1 MALLRAAAS
10 EVEEQ
15 THTHPGAATRYQLE
29 VGGCRGGASGPPAPP
44 DAGSEHQLPEKQGG
58 DEGVGAQRVGPLLC
72 QLPPPTH
79 PPTPSRLFSC
89 YLCSGKARLGSWK
102 RRLLPWLLRKSGSP
116 RGSGPVPAWPGLGAS
131 EHLGHTVWEEQPLTS
146 PGSVSSSRG
155 SSVPGSPSSIVAKM
169 DNQVLGYK
177 DLAAIPKD
185 KAILDIERPDLMIY
199 EPHFTYSLLEHV
211 ELPRSRERS
220 LSPKSTSPPPSPEVW
235 AESRSPGTIS
245 QASAPRTTG
254 TPRTSLPHFHHPETT
269 RPDSNIYK
277 KPPIYKQRESTGG
290 SPQSKHLIE
299 DLIIESSKFPAA
311 QPPDP
316 NQPAKIETDYW
327 PCPPSLAVV
336 ETEWRKRKASR
347 RGAEEEEEE
356 EDDDSGDEMKALR
369 ERQREELSKVT
380 SNLGKMILKEEM
392 EKSLPIRRKTR
403 SLPDRTPF
411 HTSLQA
417 GTSKS
422 SSLPAYGRTTLSRL
436 QSTEFSP
443 SGSETGSPGLENGE
457 GQRGRMDRGNSLP
470 CVLEQKI
477 YPYEM
482 LVVTNKGRTKLPPGV
497 DRMRLERHLSAE
509 DFSRVF
515 SMSPEEFGKLALWKR
530 NELKKKA
537 SLF

>member
-1 MALLRAAAS
+1 M
-10 EVEEQ
+10 E
-15 THTHPGAATRYQLE
+15 
-29 VGGCRGGASGPPAPP
+29 
-44 DAGSEHQLPEKQGG
+44 
-58 DEGVGAQRVGPLLC
+58 
-72 QLPPPTH
+72 
-79 PPTPSRLFSC
+79 RLQ
-89 YLCSGKARLGSWK
+89 K
-102 RRLLPWLLRKSGSP
+102 
-116 RGSGPVPAWPGLGAS
+116 
-131 EHLGHTVWEEQPLTS
+131 QPLTS

-155 SSVPGSPSSIVAKM
+155 SNDPGSPSSIVAKM

-211 ELPRSRERS
+211 DLPRSRERS
-220 LSPKSTSPPPSPEVW
+220 LSPKSTSPPPSPE
-235 AESRSPGTIS
+235 
-245 QASAPRTTG
+245 ASAPRTTG
-254 TPRTSLPHFHHPETT
+254 TPRTSLPHFHHPETS

-277 KPPIYKQRESTGG
+277 KPPIYKQRESMGG

-347 RGAEEEEEE
+347 KGAEEEEEE
-356 EDDDSGDEMKALR
+356 EDDDSGEEMKALR
-369 ERQREELSKVT
+369 ERQKEELSKVT

-411 HTSLQA
+411 HTSLHP

-436 QSTEFSP
+436 QSTDFSP
-443 SGSETGSPGLENGE
+443 SSGSESGSPGLQNGE

-470 CVLEQKI
+470 CVLERKI

-515 SMSPEEFGKLALWKR
+515 AMSPQEFGKLALWKR

>member
-1 MALLRAAAS
+1 M
-10 EVEEQ
+10 E
-15 THTHPGAATRYQLE
+15 
-29 VGGCRGGASGPPAPP
+29 
-44 DAGSEHQLPEKQGG
+44 
-58 DEGVGAQRVGPLLC
+58 
-72 QLPPPTH
+72 
-79 PPTPSRLFSC
+79 RLQ
-89 YLCSGKARLGSWK
+89 K
-102 RRLLPWLLRKSGSP
+102 
-116 RGSGPVPAWPGLGAS
+116 
-131 EHLGHTVWEEQPLTS
+131 QPLTS
-146 PGSVSSSRG
+146 PGSVSSSRD

-199 EPHFTYSLLEHV
+199 EPHFTYSLLDHV

-220 LSPKSTSPPPSPEVW
+220 LSPKSVSPPPSPEVW
-235 AESRSPGTIS
+235 PESRSPGTVS
-245 QASAPRTTG
+245 QTTAPRTSG
-254 TPRTSLPHFHHPETT
+254 TPRSSLPHFHRPETT
-269 RPDSNIYK
+269 RAELNIYK
-277 KPPIYKQRESTGG
+277 KPPIYKQRESVGM
-290 SPQSKHLIE
+290 SPQSKHPIE

-356 EDDDSGDEMKALR
+356 EEDDDSGEDIKALR

-411 HTSLQA
+411 HTSLHA

-443 SGSETGSPGLENGE
+443 SGSEAGSPGL
-457 GQRGRMDRGNSLP
+457 Q
-470 CVLEQKI
+470 I

-482 LVVTNKGRTKLPPGV
+482 LVVTNKGRSKLPPGV

-515 SMSPEEFGKLALWKR
+515 AMSPEEFGKLALWKR

>member
-1 MALLRAAAS
+1 M
-10 EVEEQ
+10 E
-15 THTHPGAATRYQLE
+15 
-29 VGGCRGGASGPPAPP
+29 
-44 DAGSEHQLPEKQGG
+44 
-58 DEGVGAQRVGPLLC
+58 
-72 QLPPPTH
+72 
-79 PPTPSRLFSC
+79 RLQ
-89 YLCSGKARLGSWK
+89 K
-102 RRLLPWLLRKSGSP
+102 
-116 RGSGPVPAWPGLGAS
+116 
-131 EHLGHTVWEEQPLTS
+131 QPLTS
-146 PGSVSSSRG
+146 PGSVSPSRD

-235 AESRSPGTIS
+235 ADSRSPGIIS

-254 TPRTSLPHFHHPETT
+254 TPRTSLPHFHHPGRSSRHDLISPTLW
-269 RPDSNIYK
+269 
-277 KPPIYKQRESTGG
+277 ESVGG
-290 SPQSKHLIE
+290 SPQTKHLIE

-356 EDDDSGDEMKALR
+356 EDDDSGEEMKALR

-411 HTSLQA
+411 HTSLHQ

-443 SGSETGSPGLENGE
+443 SGSETGSPGEKWGL
-457 GQRGRMDRGNSLP
+457 
-470 CVLEQKI
+470 I

-515 SMSPEEFGKLALWKR
+515 AMSPEEFGKLALWKR

>member
-1 MALLRAAAS
+1 
-10 EVEEQ
+10 
-15 THTHPGAATRYQLE
+15 
-29 VGGCRGGASGPPAPP
+29 
-44 DAGSEHQLPEKQGG
+44 
-58 DEGVGAQRVGPLLC
+58 
-72 QLPPPTH
+72 
-79 PPTPSRLFSC
+79 SR
-89 YLCSGKARLGSWK
+89 
-102 RRLLPWLLRKSGSP
+102 SP
-116 RGSGPVPAWPGLGAS
+116 Q
-131 EHLGHTVWEEQPLTS
+131 QPLTS
-146 PGSVSSSRG
+146 PGSVSSSRD
-155 SSVPGSPSSIVAKM
+155 SNVPGPPSSIVAKM

-211 ELPRSRERS
+211 ELPRSREVRG
-220 LSPKSTSPPPSPEVW
+220 LLLGEAPPSHTG
-235 AESRSPGTIS
+235 RSPGIIS
-245 QASAPRTTG
+245 QAVAPRTTG

-277 KPPIYKQRESTGG
+277 KPPIYKQRESVGG
-290 SPQSKHLIE
+290 SPQTKHLIE

-356 EDDDSGDEMKALR
+356 EDDDSGEEMKALR
-369 ERQREELSKVT
+369 ERQKEELSKVT

-411 HTSLQA
+411 HTCEYRRGSQSHLARDGGLTLCSMPSL
-417 GTSKS
+417 T
-422 SSLPAYGRTTLSRL
+422 
-436 QSTEFSP
+436 QSYSP
-443 SGSETGSPGLENGE
+443 WTKNPK

-515 SMSPEEFGKLALWKR
+515 AMSPEEFGKLALWKR

>member
-1 MALLRAAAS
+1 M
-10 EVEEQ
+10 
-15 THTHPGAATRYQLE
+15 
-29 VGGCRGGASGPPAPP
+29 
-44 DAGSEHQLPEKQGG
+44 
-58 DEGVGAQRVGPLLC
+58 
-72 QLPPPTH
+72 
-79 PPTPSRLFSC
+79 
-89 YLCSGKARLGSWK
+89 
-102 RRLLPWLLRKSGSP
+102 
-116 RGSGPVPAWPGLGAS
+116 
-131 EHLGHTVWEEQPLTS
+131 QPLTS
-146 PGSVSSSRG
+146 PGSVSSSRD

-211 ELPRSRERS
+211 ELPRSREVKA
-220 LSPKSTSPPPSPEVW
+220 LAVTQIHIPP
-235 AESRSPGTIS
+235 TI
-245 QASAPRTTG
+245 PR
-254 TPRTSLPHFHHPETT
+254 ETT

-290 SPQSKHLIE
+290 SPQSKHPIE

-356 EDDDSGDEMKALR
+356 EDDDSGEEMKALR

-411 HTSLQA
+411 HTCLQ
-417 GTSKS
+417 
-422 SSLPAYGRTTLSRL
+422 
-436 QSTEFSP
+436 
-443 SGSETGSPGLENGE
+443 NGE

-470 CVLEQKI
+470 CVLEQKV

-482 LVVTNKGRTKLPPGV
+482 LVVTSRGRTKLPPGV

>member
-1 MALLRAAAS
+1 M
-10 EVEEQ
+10 E
-15 THTHPGAATRYQLE
+15 
-29 VGGCRGGASGPPAPP
+29 
-44 DAGSEHQLPEKQGG
+44 
-58 DEGVGAQRVGPLLC
+58 
-72 QLPPPTH
+72 
-79 PPTPSRLFSC
+79 RLQ
-89 YLCSGKARLGSWK
+89 K
-102 RRLLPWLLRKSGSP
+102 
-116 RGSGPVPAWPGLGAS
+116 
-131 EHLGHTVWEEQPLTS
+131 
-146 PGSVSSSRG
+146 
-155 SSVPGSPSSIVAKM
+155 AKM

-211 ELPRSRERS
+211 ELPRSREV
-220 LSPKSTSPPPSPEVW
+220 PPN
-235 AESRSPGTIS
+235 SRSPGIIS
-245 QASAPRTTG
+245 QAAAPRTTG

-277 KPPIYKQRESTGG
+277 KPPIYKQRESVGG
-290 SPQSKHLIE
+290 SPQTKHLIE

-356 EDDDSGDEMKALR
+356 EDDDSGEEMKALR
-369 ERQREELSKVT
+369 ERQKEELSKVT

-411 HTSLQA
+411 HTCEFCGGAQSHLNMPSL
-417 GTSKS
+417 T
-422 SSLPAYGRTTLSRL
+422 
-436 QSTEFSP
+436 
-443 SGSETGSPGLENGE
+443 
-457 GQRGRMDRGNSLP
+457 QRGPLMTFCEPKFPSACP
-470 CVLEQKI
+470 QI

-515 SMSPEEFGKLALWKR
+515 AMSPEEFGKLALWKR

>member
-1 MALLRAAAS
+1 MEGQPRELARTERE
-10 EVEEQ
+10 EVAQ
-15 THTHPGAATRYQLE
+15 KLAGQLQSW
-29 VGGCRGGASGPPAPP
+29 VGGEVA
-44 DAGSEHQLPEKQGG
+44 H
-58 DEGVGAQRVGPLLC
+58 
-72 QLPPPTH
+72 
-79 PPTPSRLFSC
+79 
-89 YLCSGKARLGSWK
+89 LGS
-102 RRLLPWLLRKSGSP
+102 SGRWVESHP
-116 RGSGPVPAWPGLGAS
+116 YGSD
-131 EHLGHTVWEEQPLTS
+131 QPPLHS
-146 PGSVSSSRG
+146 
-155 SSVPGSPSSIVAKM
+155 
-169 DNQVLGYK
+169 Q
-177 DLAAIPKD
+177 
-185 KAILDIERPDLMIY
+185 
-199 EPHFTYSLLEHV
+199 
-211 ELPRSRERS
+211 RS

-235 AESRSPGTIS
+235 AESRSPGTFP

-277 KPPIYKQRESTGG
+277 KPPIYKQREPTGG

-356 EDDDSGDEMKALR
+356 EDDDSGEEMKALR

-436 QSTEFSP
+436 QSTDFSP
-443 SGSETGSPGLENGE
+443 SGSETESPGL
-457 GQRGRMDRGNSLP
+457 Q
-470 CVLEQKI
+470 I

>member
-1 MALLRAAAS
+1 M
-10 EVEEQ
+10 E
-15 THTHPGAATRYQLE
+15 
-29 VGGCRGGASGPPAPP
+29 
-44 DAGSEHQLPEKQGG
+44 
-58 DEGVGAQRVGPLLC
+58 
-72 QLPPPTH
+72 
-79 PPTPSRLFSC
+79 RLQ
-89 YLCSGKARLGSWK
+89 K
-102 RRLLPWLLRKSGSP
+102 
-116 RGSGPVPAWPGLGAS
+116 
-131 EHLGHTVWEEQPLTS
+131 
-146 PGSVSSSRG
+146 
-155 SSVPGSPSSIVAKM
+155 AKM
-169 DNQVLGYK
+169 DNQVLAYK

-199 EPHFTYSLLEHV
+199 EPHFTYSLLDHV

-235 AESRSPGTIS
+235 AESRPLGLIS
-245 QASAPRTTG
+245 QASTPRTTG
-254 TPRTSLPHFHHPETT
+254 TPRTSLPHFHHPETS

-277 KPPIYKQRESTGG
+277 KPPIYKQRESVGG

-356 EDDDSGDEMKALR
+356 EDDDSGEEMKALR
-369 ERQREELSKVT
+369 ERQKEELSKVT
-380 SNLGKMILKEEM
+380 SNLGKLILKEEM
-392 EKSLPIRRKTR
+392 EKEKTLPIRRKTR

-411 HTSLQA
+411 HTSLHA

-422 SSLPAYGRTTLSRL
+422 SSLPSYGRTTLSRL
-436 QSTEFSP
+436 QSTDFSP
-443 SGSETGSPGLENGE
+443 SGSESGSPGL
-457 GQRGRMDRGNSLP
+457 Q
-470 CVLEQKI
+470 I

>member
-1 MALLRAAAS
+1 M
-10 EVEEQ
+10 E
-15 THTHPGAATRYQLE
+15 
-29 VGGCRGGASGPPAPP
+29 
-44 DAGSEHQLPEKQGG
+44 
-58 DEGVGAQRVGPLLC
+58 
-72 QLPPPTH
+72 
-79 PPTPSRLFSC
+79 RLQ
-89 YLCSGKARLGSWK
+89 K
-102 RRLLPWLLRKSGSP
+102 
-116 RGSGPVPAWPGLGAS
+116 
-131 EHLGHTVWEEQPLTS
+131 QPLTS

-220 LSPKSTSPPPSPEVW
+220 LSPKSTSPPSPEVW
-235 AESRSPGTIS
+235 AESRSPGTFP

-254 TPRTSLPHFHHPETT
+254 TPTSLPHFHHPETT

-277 KPPIYKQRESTGG
+277 KPPIYKQREPTGG

-356 EDDDSGDEMKALR
+356 EDDDSGEEMKALR

-436 QSTEFSP
+436 QSTDFSP
-443 SGSETGSPGLENGE
+443 SGSETESPGL
-457 GQRGRMDRGNSLP
+457 Q
-470 CVLEQKI
+470 I

>member
-1 MALLRAAAS
+1 MERL
-10 EVEEQ
+10 Q
-15 THTHPGAATRYQLE
+15 
-29 VGGCRGGASGPPAPP
+29 
-44 DAGSEHQLPEKQGG
+44 KQ
-58 DEGVGAQRVGPLLC
+58 
-72 QLPPPTH
+72 
-79 PPTPSRLFSC
+79 S
-89 YLCSGKARLGSWK
+89 
-102 RRLLPWLLRKSGSP
+102 
-116 RGSGPVPAWPGLGAS
+116 
-131 EHLGHTVWEEQPLTS
+131 LTS

-199 EPHFTYSLLEHV
+199 EPHFTYSLLDHV

-220 LSPKSTSPPPSPEVW
+220 LSPKSTSPPPSPEVVW
-235 AESRSPGTIS
+235 PESRSPGIVS
-245 QASAPRTTG
+245 QTPAPRTSG
-254 TPRTSLPHFHHPETT
+254 TPRSSLPHFHRPETT
-269 RPDSNIYK
+269 RAELNIYK
-277 KPPIYKQRESTGG
+277 KPPIYKQRESVGT
-290 SPQSKHLIE
+290 SPQSKHPIE

-356 EDDDSGDEMKALR
+356 EEDDDSGEDIKALR
-369 ERQREELSKVT
+369 ERQKEELSKVT

-411 HTSLQA
+411 HTSSHA

-443 SGSETGSPGLENGE
+443 SGSEAGSQGL
-457 GQRGRMDRGNSLP
+457 Q
-470 CVLEQKI
+470 QI

-482 LVVTNKGRTKLPPGV
+482 LVVTNKGRSKLPPGV

-515 SMSPEEFGKLALWKR
+515 AMSPEEFGKLALWKR

>member
-1 MALLRAAAS
+1 MER
-10 EVEEQ
+10 Q
-15 THTHPGAATRYQLE
+15 Q
-29 VGGCRGGASGPPAPP
+29 
-44 DAGSEHQLPEKQGG
+44 K
-58 DEGVGAQRVGPLLC
+58 
-72 QLPPPTH
+72 
-79 PPTPSRLFSC
+79 
-89 YLCSGKARLGSWK
+89 
-102 RRLLPWLLRKSGSP
+102 
-116 RGSGPVPAWPGLGAS
+116 
-131 EHLGHTVWEEQPLTS
+131 QPLTS

-199 EPHFTYSLLEHV
+199 EPHFTYSLMEHV

-220 LSPKSTSPPPSPEVW
+220 LSPKSISPPPSPEVW
-235 AESRSPGTIS
+235 VDSRSPGIIS
-245 QASAPRTTG
+245 QALVQRTTG
-254 TPRTSLPHFHHPETT
+254 TPRTSLPHFHHPETS

-277 KPPIYKQRESTGG
+277 KPPIYKQRESVGG
-290 SPQSKHLIE
+290 SPQSKTSE

-311 QPPDP
+311 QRPDP

-336 ETEWRKRKASR
+336 ETEWRKRKASQKK
-347 RGAEEEEEE
+347 EEEEEK
-356 EDDDSGDEMKALR
+356 DDDSEEERKAFR
-369 ERQREELSKVT
+369 ERQKEELSKVT
-380 SNLGKMILKEEM
+380 SNLGKIILKEEM
-392 EKSLPIRRKTR
+392 EKSLPIRRKAR

-411 HTSLQA
+411 HTSLYP

-422 SSLPAYGRTTLSRL
+422 SSLPTYGRTTLSRL
-436 QSTEFSP
+436 QSTDFSP
-443 SGSETGSPGLENGE
+443 SGSETGSPGL
-457 GQRGRMDRGNSLP
+457 Q
-470 CVLEQKI
+470 I

-482 LVVTNKGRTKLPPGV
+482 LVVTSKGRTKLPPGV

>member
-1 MALLRAAAS
+1 MP
-10 EVEEQ
+10 
-15 THTHPGAATRYQLE
+15 T
-29 VGGCRGGASGPPAPP
+29 GPP
-44 DAGSEHQLPEKQGG
+44 
-58 DEGVGAQRVGPLLC
+58 
-72 QLPPPTH
+72 
-79 PPTPSRLFSC
+79 SR
-89 YLCSGKARLGSWK
+89 
-102 RRLLPWLLRKSGSP
+102 SP
-116 RGSGPVPAWPGLGAS
+116 Q
-131 EHLGHTVWEEQPLTS
+131 QPLTS

-220 LSPKSTSPPPSPEVW
+220 LSPKSTSPHHPQSEPHFCWQVW
-235 AESRSPGTIS
+235 AESRSPGTFP

-254 TPRTSLPHFHHPETT
+254 TPGPAYPISTILVETT

-277 KPPIYKQRESTGG
+277 KPPIYKQREPTGG

-356 EDDDSGDEMKALR
+356 EDDDSGEEMKALR

-422 SSLPAYGRTTLSRL
+422 SSLPAYGRTTLRW
-436 QSTEFSP
+436 E
-443 SGSETGSPGLENGE
+443 E
-457 GQRGRMDRGNSLP
+457 GACG
-470 CVLEQKI
+470 I